1 MLRTLLC
8 RQNFLAGI
16 AIFSMFFGAG
26 NVVFPL
32 LLGLKAKGQFP
43 LALLGLIITSIGF
56 PLLGVIGSSLFKGRA
71 LPFFLRAGK
80 PIGLTMMIISLGLLG
95 PIAVMPRCVTVAYA
109 ATVQMI
115 PGLSL
120 PVFCLIFG
128 ALAFAITLKKNSIMK
143 IVGLVLSPLL
153 LISLFMII
161 FKGLSGELHFASSNL
176 SNMGA
181 FHEGMLTGY
190 DTLDLIA
197 SLFFS
202 ATIWQMLSLNGSKK
216 VFNSSVFSSLI
227 GGVLLA
233 LVYAGLCI
241 VTAANSGSLAHI
253 SPDKLLTQLALIQLG
268 PIYGAIANLAIAIAC
283 LTTIISICIT
293 ITTLVKEE
301 TKIKISE
308 KWINFSWLTVMTFF
322 GMWGF
327 EQLMG
332 MIHYMAQLLYPAIIV
347 LTVANI
353 GHKKWGFKW
362 IKTPVTI
369 TLLLTILHT
378 SILNYSRL
386 KARDSCFIAP
396 LLGQLH
402 KLYNRSPYGL

>member
-32 LLGLKAKGQFP
+32 LLGLQAKSQFP
-43 LALLGLIITSIGF
+43 PALLGLIITSIGF
-56 PLLGVIGSSLFKGRA
+56 PLLGVIGSSLFQGRA
-71 LPFFLRAGK
+71 LPFFMKAGK
-80 PIGLTMMIISLGLLG
+80 PVGLFMMVITLGLLG
-95 PIAVMPRCVTVAYA
+95 PIAVMPRCVAVAYA
-109 ATVQMI
+109 ATLQMI
-115 PGLSL
+115 PSLSL
-120 PVFCLIFG
+120 PLFCVLFG
-128 ALAFAITLKKNSIMK
+128 ALAFVITLKKNSIMK

-153 LISLFMII
+153 LLSLFMII
-161 FKGLSGELHFASSNL
+161 FKGLSGGLTFAPSNL
-176 SNMGA
+176 SSAGA

-202 ATIWQMLSLNGSKK
+202 ATIWKMLSKGSKN
-216 VFNSSVFSSLI
+216 VFSASVFSSLI

-241 VTAANSGSLAHI
+241 VTAANSESLTHI
-253 SPDKLLTQLALIQLG
+253 SPDRLLSQLALIQLG
-268 PIYGAIANLAIAIAC
+268 PFYGAIANIAIALAC

-293 ITTLVKEE
+293 ISGLIKEE
-301 TKIKISE
+301 TKIKVGE
-308 KWINFSWLTVMTFF
+308 KGINFAMLLLMTLF

-327 EQLMG
+327 DKLMG
-332 MIHYMAQLLYPAIIV
+332 MIHFMAQLLYPAIIV

-353 GHKKWGFKW
+353 GHKKWGWKW
-362 IKTPVTI
+362 IKTPVI
-369 TLLLTILHT
+369 ATLLITICHCSLSGTVH
-378 SILNYSRL
+378 
-386 KARDSCFIAP
+386 
-396 LLGQLH
+396 
-402 KLYNRSPYGL
+402 